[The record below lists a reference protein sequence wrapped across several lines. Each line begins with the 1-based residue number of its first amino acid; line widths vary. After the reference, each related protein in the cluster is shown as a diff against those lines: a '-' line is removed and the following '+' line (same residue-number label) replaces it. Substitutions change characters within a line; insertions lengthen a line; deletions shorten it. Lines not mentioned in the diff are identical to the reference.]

1 MTESKFIQD
10 VVKLITVQSGLP
22 STNPTTPTW
31 QTPPHPTIANAM
43 SHALPSETDIII
55 IGSGIT
61 GIGAAHS
68 LLRHPKGT
76 GLKVTMLEARTAV
89 SGATG
94 RNGGHLVS
102 DSDSLFPAL
111 AETIGVER
119 AIETVRFS
127 DANIR
132 RLKDLI
138 AQLDPKDR
146 EAVEFREV
154 TSATSYADQS
164 SFRGAIEEVKQLLE
178 AVPDSEIK
186 FKVYNSEEAA
196 KIFNFTNVVGAV
208 AQTGVAAL
216 WPYRLLTAVLASL
229 RKEFS
234 DRFSLETNTPV
245 LSVQVQDDTSEYPYL
260 VRTSRG
266 SIRAKHVIHCTN
278 GYSSHLIP
286 GLVGNLY
293 SLRGTMST
301 QKLGPKFP
309 RAGHNISW
317 SQVSLGT
324 YDAKT
329 GHIHIGLYYAQQNAK
344 TGVMFLGGESQS
356 LGGLLTSD
364 DSNVAED
371 ARQTL
376 TSAAPKIW
384 KDAAPAE
391 ALNVWSGIMGFTADG
406 MPIVGKLPQ
415 KLTGRSGSGEWI
427 AAGFNGH
434 GMDKCW
440 LTGEAIARMVLGEA
454 DVPGFPKAYLLSDG
468 RMKSWSPQGAAETLM
483 DHIIV
488 GSQVPNSHL

>member
-1 MTESKFIQD
+1 MTGNGFIQD

-22 STNPTTPTW
+22 STNPTAPTW
-31 QTPPHPTIANAM
+31 QTPPHPAVANAQ
-43 SHALPSETDIII
+43 SHALPSETDIVI

-68 LLRHPKGT
+68 LLNHPKGT
-76 GLKVTMLEARTAV
+76 GLRVTMLEARTAV

-111 AETIGVER
+111 VDTIGIER

-127 DANIR
+127 EANIR
-132 RLKDLI
+132 RLKELI
-138 AQLDPKDR
+138 AQLNPEDR

-154 TSATSYADQS
+154 TSATSYTDQT
-164 SFRGAIEEVKQLLE
+164 SFRGAIEEVKQLLK

-186 FKVYNSEEAA
+186 FKVYNREEAA

-216 WPYRLLTAVLASL
+216 WPYRLLTAVLASIREEL
-229 RKEFS
+229 S
-234 DRFSLETNTPV
+234 GRFTIETMTPV
-245 LSVQVQDDTSEYPYL
+245 LSVQFQDDAMEYPYL

-266 SIRAKHVIHCTN
+266 SIRAKNIIHCTN
-278 GYSSHLIP
+278 GYSSNLIP

-293 SLRGTMST
+293 PLRGTMST
-301 QKLGPKFP
+301 QNLGPAFP
-309 RAGHNISW
+309 RAGHEMSW

-329 GHIHIGLYYAQQNAK
+329 GHIHLGLYYAQQNAK

-356 LGGLLTSD
+356 LRGLLTSD
-364 DSNVAED
+364 DSNVADD

-384 KDAAPAE
+384 KDAAPAK
-391 ALNVWSGIMGFTADG
+391 ASNVWSGIMGFTADG
-406 MPIVGKLPQ
+406 MPIVGKLPHN
-415 KLTGRSGSGEWI
+415 LTGRSGSGEWI

-440 LTGEAIARMVLGEA
+440 LTGEAIARMVLGET
-454 DVPGFPKAYLLSDG
+454 DVPGFPKAYLLSDD
-468 RMKSWSPQGAAETLM
+468 RMKSWSPEGAAETLM
-483 DHIIV
+483 DHIMV
-488 GSQVPNSHL
+488 GSQAPTSHL